1 MIWVSGPMLS
11 SFFFILSIRIY
22 FYNILHPIETIS
34 GNHCLCFGF
43 ITITTLGYG
52 DITPLTNRASALA
65 LIEAVVGQMYLVVL
79 VAWLVGMHVSQRSR

>member
-43 ITITTLGYG
+43 AA
-52 DITPLTNRASALA
+52 DSC
-65 LIEAVVGQMYLVVL
+65 YLVDL
-79 VAWLVGMHVSQRSR
+79 FC